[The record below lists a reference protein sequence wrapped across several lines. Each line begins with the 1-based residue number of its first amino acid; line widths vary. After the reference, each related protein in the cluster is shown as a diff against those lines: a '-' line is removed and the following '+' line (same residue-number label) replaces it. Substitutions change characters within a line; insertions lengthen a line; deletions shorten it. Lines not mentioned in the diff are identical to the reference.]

1 MAHAPAPLDSAGLAK
16 ACNEALV
23 LSCLERGPMHG
34 YQIATDIQ
42 ERGDGFFRFKHG
54 TLYPILHRLEKDGLI
69 KGQWSDEGP
78 RGRRK
83 RYALTRKGQA
93 YAASQRRAWTEFIE
107 RFSQVVELKRS

>member
-1 MAHAPAPLDSAGLAK
+1 MAVSPLDSANLAR

-23 LSCLERGPMHG
+23 LSCLESEPMHG
-34 YQIATDIQ
+34 YQIANHIA
-42 ERGDGFFRFKHG
+42 ERGGGHFRFKHG

-83 RYALTRKGQA
+83 AYVITRKGRGFT
-93 YAASQRRAWTEFIE
+93 QRQKGAWVEFIR
-107 RFSQVVELKRS
+107 RFSEVVGLEEE